1 MKGLFIWW
9 CLLSVL
15 PVAAQQE
22 QKVVSLGDA
31 ISLAREQSLDAM
43 VAKSQLRSAYWQY
56 RNYRADLLPNVTLTG
71 TLPSFNR
78 TLSSYL
84 KEDGT
89 YKYISSNSISEQ
101 LALSVTQNIPLTG
114 GALSLQSQVERVDQ
128 LDGDKTRT
136 CDNTP
141 PRRVLYRAELHPV
154 IAVQI

>member
-1 MKGLFIWW
+1 MRVQEKIWLIIFVLLLF
-9 CLLSVL
+9 L
-15 PVAAQQE
+15 PILRVVAQQE

-43 VAKSQLRSAYWQY
+43 VAKSRLRSAYWQY

-101 LALSVTQNIPLTG
+101 LAL
-114 GALSLQSQVERVDQ
+114 
-128 LDGDKTRT
+128 
-136 CDNTP
+136 
-141 PRRVLYRAELHPV
+141 
-154 IAVQI
+154 